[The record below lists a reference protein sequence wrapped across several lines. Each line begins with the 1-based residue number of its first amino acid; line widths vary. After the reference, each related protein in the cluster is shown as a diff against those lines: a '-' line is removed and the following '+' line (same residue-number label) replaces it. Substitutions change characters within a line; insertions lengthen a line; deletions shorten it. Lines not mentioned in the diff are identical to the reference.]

1 MRKGLPRIVILL
13 WSIIILIIGGL
24 AAFYFQGESWIPAFL
39 NNISPT
45 PIKTTAYPTTTPS
58 SLPPA
63 LLVSIPPPE
72 ATPSPLPPSST
83 PAIPQPQVIGHSVAG
98 RPLEVYQ
105 FGYGPVEKMIVAGI
119 HGGYEYNTIILADE
133 LISYLESH
141 QEIIPPDH
149 TLFILRAFNPD
160 GFERSRGFG
169 GRANENNVDLNR
181 NFPSNWKI
189 EWPRPGCWDYIPIT
203 GGTSAASE
211 PETQALMA
219 FVKAHDLKA
228 FISYHSAAL
237 GIFPGGQPPDQGS
250 LSLAETIA
258 GVSPYPYPPIDAG
271 CMFTGQLVDWVSD
284 QGIAGV
290 DIELTNHQDS
300 DFEINLGI
308 LSVFLDWSYPE

>member
-1 MRKGLPRIVILL
+1 MRKGLSSVVIFL
-13 WSIIILIIGGL
+13 WSLIILVIVGMT
-24 AAFYFQGESWIPAFL
+24 AFYFQDEIRELTYTNKSTPTPSKSAPL
-39 NNISPT
+39 PTATSTQLPPT
-45 PIKTTAYPTTTPS
+45 PIATIPLPTASLNPPT
-58 SLPPA
+58 
-63 LLVSIPPPE
+63 
-72 ATPSPLPPSST
+72 ATPAT
-83 PAIPQPQVIGHSVAG
+83 PQPQIIGYSVAG

-105 FGYGPVEKMIVAGI
+105 FGNGPIEKMIVAGI
-119 HGGYEYNTIILADE
+119 HGGYEYNTIILAGE
-133 LISYLESH
+133 LIQYLESH

-149 TLFILRAFNPD
+149 TLYILRAFNPD

-189 EWPRPGCWDYIPIT
+189 EWPRSGCWDYIPIT
-203 GGTSAASE
+203 GGVSAASE

-219 FVKAHDLKA
+219 FVEAHDLQA

-237 GIFPGGQPPDQGS
+237 GIFPGGQPPDAGS
-250 LSLAETIA
+250 LSLAESLA
-258 GVSPYPYPPIDAG
+258 GVSAYPYPPIDAG
-271 CMFTGQLVDWVSD
+271 CVYTGQLVDWISD

-308 LSVFLDWSYPE
+308 LSIILDWSHPE